1 MVAAALL
8 AVAAACSSSPAFD
21 RDRAVGD
28 VVEANA
34 GRVSRE
40 QAGCVVD
47 RVASELG
54 TAVLEPDAQL
64 SPQQVERLTSIKI
77 DCVGVAN
84 LGLGAATS
92 TVAPRSTATGPGR
105 QPLRKGDDP
114 RLDLLYEACQQ
125 GSGPSCDQLF
135 DASPLG
141 SEYEEFASTCGGRT
155 KELRC
160 ADRYPGSPSAA
171 VATTTTSGPR

>member
-1 MVAAALL
+1 MLVAAT
-8 AVAAACSSSPAFD
+8 VGACSSSPPFD
-21 RDRAVGD
+21 RDRAIDD

-34 GRVSRE
+34 GRVTRE
-40 QAGCVVD
+40 QASCVVD
-47 RVASELG
+47 RVAGELG
-54 TAVLEPDAQL
+54 TAVLAPDARP

-105 QPLRKGDDP
+105 QPERKGDDP

-135 DASPLG
+135 DAAPLG

-160 ADRYPGSPSAA
+160 ADRYPGGSVAA
-171 VATTTTSGPR
+171 TATTTPAGPP